1 MSRLKWDEDTKR
13 YYETGV
19 DRVVL
24 YVSNSAEAWSGIT
37 AINESPSGAE
47 PSKIYADNIVYGV
60 VMSPEEDALT
70 IEAFAYPEV
79 FNKCVGY
86 EEIGRGAYLGQQA
99 HIPFGI
105 CWRSNIGSDKDPNR
119 GYKLHMAP
127 ILYASPSEDS
137 NSTIN
142 DGPEQKTFS
151 WSATAIPVK
160 IDEELSTSMIVLD
173 SRYFKKS
180 GLMNALKSIEDILYG
195 TEKTRPRMIQPGE
208 ILSIST
214 RSRMLLDNNG
224 NSILDS
230 NDEMITT
237 AVYKM
242 A

>member
-37 AINESPSGAE
+37 SINESPSGAE

-86 EEIGRGAYLGQQA
+86 KEIGRGAYLGQQA
-99 HIPFGI
+99 HIPFG
-105 CWRSNIGSDKDPNR
+105 PNH

-142 DGPEQKTFS
+142 DSPEQKTFS

-173 SRYFKKS
+173 SRYFKRS

-195 TEKTRPRMIQPGE
+195 TEKTRPRMIKPGE

>member
-70 IEAFAYPEV
+70 IEAFAYPEA
-79 FNKCVGY
+79 FNKCMGY
-86 EEIGRGAYLGQQA
+86 EEIGRGAYLGQQS
-99 HIPFGI
+99 HVPFGI
-105 CWRSNIGSDKDPNR
+105 CWRSKVGNDKDSDY

-142 DGPEQKTFS
+142 DSPEQKTFS

-160 IDEELSTSMIVLD
+160 VDEELSTSMIVLD
-173 SRYFKKS
+173 SRCFKKS

-195 TEKTRPRMIQPGE
+195 TEKTRPRMVQPSE

-214 RSRMLLDNNG
+214 RSRMLLDSKG
-224 NSILDS
+224 KSILDS
-230 NDEMITT
+230 TGELITT
-237 AVYKM
+237 AVYKT